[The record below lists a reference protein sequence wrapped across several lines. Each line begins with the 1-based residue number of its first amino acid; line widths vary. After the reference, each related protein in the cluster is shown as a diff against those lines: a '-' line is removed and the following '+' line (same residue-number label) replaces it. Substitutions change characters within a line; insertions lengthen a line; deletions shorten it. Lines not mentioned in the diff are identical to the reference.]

1 MPAESREVSDFDIQL
16 QQSLVA
22 LQELNNDLIID
33 AAIIYC
39 KDDVPKPGDKTTI
52 PPSLIRDDLVDW
64 GYQW

>member
-1 MPAESREVSDFDIQL
+1 MSDFDVQL

-22 LQELNNDLIID
+22 LQELDNELTMDT
-33 AAIIYC
+33 AIIYC
-39 KDDVPKPGDKTTI
+39 SEDVPKPGDTNTI